1 MLDKKLQKRRCF
13 TKGSVKLFLETWKL
27 SFVSNMEA
35 KDTKVLFFLCVSSQH
50 LVKKKDAGLIW
61 LLNMELPGIKF
72 MNVVKEDTRHG
83 VTWRQIIHC
92 DNHCGEQLKEAVSG
106 SVSSN
111 ILLNSVKWLQFH
123 IPDV

>member
-1 MLDKKLQKRRCF
+1 M
-13 TKGSVKLFLETWKL
+13 
-27 SFVSNMEA
+27 
-35 KDTKVLFFLCVSSQH
+35 
-50 LVKKKDAGLIW
+50 KKKDAGLIW

-72 MNVVKEDTRHG
+72 MNVVKEDTRDR